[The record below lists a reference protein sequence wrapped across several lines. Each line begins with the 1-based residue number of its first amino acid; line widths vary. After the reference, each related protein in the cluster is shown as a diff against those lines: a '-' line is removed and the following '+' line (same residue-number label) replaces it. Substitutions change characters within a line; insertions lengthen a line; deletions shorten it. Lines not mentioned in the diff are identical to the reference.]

1 MEFKVR
7 KKTFLKSKDNTTNI
21 MYSILVILVLFI
33 LFATYKNGIYPTIKG
48 YGSLYL
54 LFKPLIFSS
63 IGAVVCLLKEIRK
76 VFIIY
81 LHLVMLLY
89 QGYFLA
95 LLFLLILL
103 YGF

>member
-63 IGAVVCLLKEIRK
+63 IGAHFFQCFSYPLFF
-76 VFIIY
+76 FIS
-81 LHLVMLLY
+81 
-89 QGYFLA
+89 
-95 LLFLLILL
+95 
-103 YGF
+103 

>member
-54 LFKPLIFSS
+54 LFMPLS
-63 IGAVVCLLKEIRK
+63 
-76 VFIIY
+76 
-81 LHLVMLLY
+81 LHDPSLSDSQCDTVTM
-89 QGYFLA
+89 
-95 LLFLLILL
+95 
-103 YGF
+103 

>member
-33 LFATYKNGIYPTIKG
+33 LFGTNKNGIYPTIKG

-54 LFKPLIFSS
+54 
-63 IGAVVCLLKEIRK
+63 LLKEIRK

-89 QGYFLA
+89 QGYFLV

>member
-48 YGSLYL
+48 YGSLY
-54 LFKPLIFSS
+54 
-63 IGAVVCLLKEIRK
+63 
-76 VFIIY
+76 
-81 LHLVMLLY
+81 
-89 QGYFLA
+89 
-95 LLFLLILL
+95 
-103 YGF
+103 